1 MKHLRTLHYISA
13 IAKTGSIRKTAE
25 GVNLTPSALNRKIQD
40 FERELGTEIFER
52 LAGGVRLNAAGELV
66 LRHIRDQ
73 LSEFERVKS
82 KIADL
87 SGMRRGHV
95 TVACSQAFAYHFM
108 PEEIA
113 RYRALFP
120 LVSFEV
126 RISDHREAIAALNA
140 HEVDLALVLQPPA
153 APAFQVLLSCTQPL
167 CAMMAGDHPLAGSTP
182 VRFRDCLRYPLILP
196 DKTTAGRYLFD
207 VATLRMGVAIDN
219 VAVTSNSFEFVRSYL
234 LREPLIAFQVMSGLP
249 PLGER
254 ERTGLVFRE
263 VDRRDA
269 PTATL
274 ALGQL
279 RGRSLPVAAAKFAEQ
294 VSRRL
299 DEHVITG
306 SGDAAKPAK
315 HRRRH
320 RPVHKETQTISS

>member
-1 MKHLRTLHYISA
+1 MKHLRTLNYIAA

-40 FERELGTEIFER
+40 FERELGCEIFER

-73 LSEFERVKS
+73 VSEFERVRS

-108 PEEIA
+108 PKEIA
-113 RYRALFP
+113 VYRAQFP

-153 APAFQVLLSCTQPL
+153 APAFQVLLSLTQPL
-167 CAMMAGDHPLAGSTP
+167 CAMMAADHPLAGDAP
-182 VRFRDCLRYPLILP
+182 VRLRDCLRYPLVLP
-196 DKTTAGRYLFD
+196 DRTTAGRYLFD
-207 VATLRMGVAIDN
+207 MATHRMELPVD
-219 VAVTSNSFEFVRSYL
+219 VMVTTNSFEFCRSYL
-234 LREPLIAFQVMSGLP
+234 LREPL
-249 PLGER
+249 E
-254 ERTGLVFRE
+254 
-263 VDRRDA
+263 
-269 PTATL
+269 TARL
-274 ALGQL
+274 
-279 RGRSLPVAAAKFAEQ
+279 K
-294 VSRRL
+294 SRRL
-299 DEHVITG
+299 GRTQLFKISQRGIAQIGVSVAG
-306 SGDAAKPAK
+306 
-315 HRRRH
+315 RRGLLQEVPRH
-320 RPVHKETQTISS
+320 LARA